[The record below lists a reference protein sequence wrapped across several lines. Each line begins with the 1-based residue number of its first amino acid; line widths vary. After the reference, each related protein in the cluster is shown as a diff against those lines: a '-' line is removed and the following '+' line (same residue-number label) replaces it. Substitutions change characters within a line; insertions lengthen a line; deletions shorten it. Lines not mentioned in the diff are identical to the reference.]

1 VSHRIHRGTLVPIV
15 AGLFAVLVA
24 ALVVAGPVVAGPAA
38 ILAHGSTGTG
48 EVRGQEW
55 WLSSLGVPSAWH
67 VSKGAG
73 VTVAVLSTGVFP
85 SQPDLA
91 GDVTTGPDYS
101 ASGRVPGGPYWGVVG
116 TAVASVIA
124 GHGHGSGGNSG
135 IIGIAPSA
143 KILSVR
149 VTLEYNDP
157 LNGTAAITQQLP
169 GAIAD
174 GIVYAADHGAKVID
188 LPLDPGTFGLAGD
201 AAATG
206 GSAAEQSAVKYAL
219 AKGAVLVA
227 PAGDNE
233 AASDQVNY
241 PAAYP
246 GVIAVGAVTRDH
258 DTASFSSRHSYVSLT
273 APGVDLMAAAMLPA
287 QGAGYVPGYAPISTT
302 SAASGLVAGV
312 ATLIVSKYPQLSP
325 DQVAQAMRSS
335 ATGTTAT
342 VNATRALHAAS
353 LLAPSP
359 KPAAPKPVAAPPNPV
374 QPPQAAV
381 APASSHTT
389 AATLVHKWLR
399 DIVLGLCALTL
410 LLAVGALVTRMRT
423 RRKHDGLAHTAPKG
437 AAPQGGQA
445 HGLHEQRRNRGR
457 DDVGEQAATESL
469 RQAARPGSPAAS
481 GRPATS
487 AWSGESA
494 HSWDGHSWDGQSLS
508 GQSLSGQSSSGQSSS
523 GQSSNSP
530 SSNSPSSNRSQRPVL
545 GPVPDALPRPGRDVG
560 SPPWEVAGKS
570 AGKRDSVA
578 ADGHLGSFGGPD
590 LTAPFAGRDVLT
602 QASFGFAAAPVAND
616 YPMRADYPA
625 PAGTSAPADYPMPA
639 PPDHAGWG
647 NDENEPPA

>member
-38 ILAHGSTGTG
+38 IVAHGSTGTA

-55 WLSSLGVPSAWH
+55 WLSSLDVPSAWH

-73 VTVAVLSTGVFP
+73 VTVAVLSTGVSP

-124 GHGHGSGGNSG
+124 GHGHGTGDNSG

-157 LNGTAAITQQLP
+157 LNGTPAITQQLP

-201 AAATG
+201 SAGAG

-233 AASDQVNY
+233 AISDQVNY

-246 GVIAVGAVTRDH
+246 GVIAVGAVTRD
-258 DTASFSSRHSYVSLT
+258 DSIASFSSRHSYVSLT
-273 APGVDLMAAAMLPA
+273 APGVDLMAASMLPA

-312 ATLIVSKYPQLSP
+312 ATLVVSKYPQLMP
-325 DQVAQAMRSS
+325 GQVAQALRSS
-335 ATGTTAT
+335 ATGATAT
-342 VNATRALHAAS
+342 VNAAGALHAAS
-353 LLAPSP
+353 LLVPSP
-359 KPAAPKPVAAPPNPV
+359 KPAAPKPVPAPPNPV
-374 QPPQAAV
+374 QPPAAG
-381 APASSHTT
+381 APAASHTT
-389 AATLVHKWLR
+389 AATLVHRWLR

-410 LLAVGALVTRMRT
+410 LLAIGALVTRVRT
-423 RRKHDGLAHTAPKG
+423 RRKHGVVDHTAPKG
-437 AAPQGGQA
+437 AAQGGQA
-445 HGLHEQRRNRGR
+445 HGQHEQRKNRGR
-457 DDVGEQAATESL
+457 DGLEEQAATASL

-481 GRPATS
+481 GRPAAS
-487 AWSGESA
+487 AWPAESG
-494 HSWDGHSWDGQSLS
+494 HSWDGHSWDGQSPA
-508 GQSLSGQSSSGQSSS
+508 GQSSAVHSASNPNSSR
-523 GQSSNSP
+523 P
-530 SSNSPSSNRSQRPVL
+530 QRPLL
-545 GPVPDALPRPGRDVG
+545 GPVPDALPRAGRDVG
-560 SPPWEVAGKS
+560 SPPWEVTGKP
-570 AGKRDSVA
+570 AGKREGTA
-578 ADGHLGSFGGPD
+578 ADGHPGSFGGPD

-602 QASFGFAAAPVAND
+602 QASFGFAAAPVA
-616 YPMRADYPA
+616 
-625 PAGTSAPADYPMPA
+625 SDYPMPA
-639 PPDHAGWG
+639 SPDHAGW
-647 NDENEPPA
+647 DSDDDEPPA